1 MSDSF
6 ESAISVNIGDCTNG
20 ISYPRPDLTYL
31 KDMADGD
38 ESFVTEIISHF
49 LEYGPE
55 LLNSMRQ
62 SALAGDNEK
71 LRFDAHKLLPQ
82 LTFVGIV
89 AAIPLVTKIENESTT
104 NRNLSAITERAVMII
119 NKGIEELKKMI

>member
-1 MSDSF
+1 MPDSF
-6 ESAISVNIGDCTNG
+6 ESAISVNTGDCKNG
-20 ISYPRPDLTYL
+20 INYPRPDLTYL

-38 ESFVTEIISHF
+38 ETFVTEIISHF
-49 LEYGPE
+49 LEYGPG
-55 LLNSMRQ
+55 LLESMRQ

-89 AAIPLVTKIENESTT
+89 AAIPLVTKIENESKS
-104 NRNLSAITERAVMII
+104 NRNLTAITERAVRIV
-119 NKGIEELKKMI
+119 NQGIEELRRMI